1 MENIYI
7 LEVFIRDNRIK
18 GYQQKGD
25 DGAWYLP
32 LEEDTN
38 KGYHTSVEEA
48 EKALQDY
55 IRQTEPENWPLKVYG
70 ARLYEIGLNQS
81 LNIGASLLYLYDR
94 NGKKVS
100 EVFDPETGA
109 CRQFK
114 ERDIVEFVHFDP
126 DLKRYVAEL
135 AIVGHNNH
143 NHWDYLVIRQTEG
156 STQDEGESLFSPSLP
171 IPVEAQMQ
179 LAARIHFHNTTVK
192 CLLKYKGLTSEEIR
206 KLREGKLTEDDIRK
220 THEFFGEQP

>member
-18 GYQQKGD
+18 SYQQKGD
-25 DGAWYLP
+25 NGAWYLP
-32 LEEDTN
+32 LEEDTV
-38 KGYHTSVEEA
+38 KGYYTSVEEA

-55 IRQTEPENWPLKVYG
+55 IRLTEPENWPLKVYG

-81 LNIGASLLYLYDR
+81 LNIGASFLYLYDR

-100 EVFDPETGA
+100 EVFNPETDD

-114 ERDIVEFVHFDP
+114 ESDIVEFVHFDH

-143 NHWDYLVIRQTEG
+143 NPWDYLVIRQTEG

-179 LAARIHFHNTTVK
+179 LTSRLCFHDVAVK
-192 CLLKYKGLTSEEIR
+192 CLLKYAGLTSEEIR